1 MAVTTHHL
9 VVIYESLNS
18 AQPLSEYPPR
28 RPERKRYTKGPLVG
42 YMGSNKQPPF
52 FKRAFPCLFL
62 VLFLFLIFFFFYFCR
77 FFSGLRAIVAAIHYH
92 TRQTKNTM
100 KEFPSLTPDLMAWAL
115 RQPVY
120 FLATAP
126 THGRHINLSP
136 KGLPSSTLSVL
147 TPNRVAY
154 VDRTGSGCETLAH
167 LYENGRATVM
177 FMSMGSAPR
186 ILRLYC
192 RAREVVEWTNEA
204 RLAAL
209 LVEMGGL
216 PKPKAPRAIVV
227 LDVWKVT
234 TSCGYGVPMVRR
246 ALYAGDEGMGEGK
259 GKGDETDVFEE
270 RKTLDEAWA
279 KKERAG
285 EWVDYQRRKNAWSLD
300 GLPALKAA
308 RSGETGGGA
317 LGMWF
322 VMFRA
327 RMAAQREGVA
337 VGLGIGLVLAL
348 VLVLVLTGRD
358 PARVGGARG

>member
-1 MAVTTHHL
+1 
-9 VVIYESLNS
+9 
-18 AQPLSEYPPR
+18 
-28 RPERKRYTKGPLVG
+28 
-42 YMGSNKQPPF
+42 
-52 FKRAFPCLFL
+52 
-62 VLFLFLIFFFFYFCR
+62 
-77 FFSGLRAIVAAIHYH
+77 
-92 TRQTKNTM
+92 M
-100 KEFPSLTPDLMAWAL
+100 KEFPSLTPDLTAWAL

-126 THGRHINLSP
+126 THGRHVNLSP
-136 KGLPSSTLSVL
+136 KGLPSTTLSVL

-177 FMSMGSAPR
+177 FMSLGSVPR

-192 RAREVVEWTNEA
+192 RMREVVEWGPDET
-204 RLAAL
+204 RFAAL

-246 ALYAGDEGMGEGK
+246 ALYAADGDGNGGGRGGK
-259 GKGDETDVFEE
+259 GKADETDVFEE
-270 RKTLDEAWA
+270 RKTLDEASA
-279 KKERAG
+279 KKERDG
-285 EWVDYQRRKNAWSLD
+285 DWVDYQRRKNAWSLD
-300 GLPALKAA
+300 GLPALRAA
-308 RSGETGGGA
+308 RSSGEGRA

-348 VLVLVLTGRD
+348 VLGWVLGLAGTD
-358 PARVGGARG
+358 PVRVGGARG